1 MFSSTLI
8 NGKGRYPSGP
18 DVPLA
23 FVNVQQGKRSVLP
36 LISLVR
42 IFEMYCYNSY
52 RFRLLSIS
60 CDPSFVFSID
70 NHQMTVIEVEGINVQ
85 PLIVDSLEIF
95 AGVHSLTSLSC
106 CTH

>member
-23 FVNVQQGKRSVLP
+23 FVNVRQGERSVLS

-42 IFEMYCYNSY
+42 FIMRCYNSY

-70 NHQMTVIEVEGINVQ
+70 SHQMTVIEVEGINVQ

-95 AGVHSLTSLSC
+95 AGTHSLNSLSC